1 MDRVRN
7 ALSNGLAIALAILAL
22 PRMAAAQ
29 HCTIPDLPHDEPGH
43 AHHHHGGEH
52 ASSWW
57 LVGTTSAI
65 AGATT
70 FMDESRD
77 YEGLRVAAAVG
88 TGRLSVRLAMTAY
101 RMESSGV
108 GLGDTSLS
116 ASADVIPGH
125 GRVRAGV
132 GASVAAPTGGADDGL
147 GMGHWMIAGGPWLSV
162 VAGRI
167 DAGVAVSWASALGEN
182 SEHLLHQHVADG
194 WPLVDPM
201 NPREVMTVARVGAAL
216 VPGRLRAGTQLTF
229 ATPFDLD
236 GNRRL
241 VTAFFAERTVGRY
254 GIQALFEVPVIGDP
268 FVARAMF
275 ELSYRF
281 PT

>member
-7 ALSNGLAIALAILAL
+7 ALITSLAIALAIVAL
-22 PRMAAAQ
+22 PRVAAAQ
-29 HCTIPDLPHDEPGH
+29 HCHIPETPHAEPGH
-43 AHHHHGGEH
+43 EHHHGHEP
-52 ASSWW
+52 AWW

-65 AGATT
+65 AGATS

-77 YEGLRVAAAVG
+77 YEGLRVAAAAG
-88 TGRLSVRLAMTAY
+88 TGRLSARLAVPAY
-101 RMESSGV
+101 RLSSSGV

-116 ASADVIPGH
+116 ASADVMPGH

-132 GASVAAPTGGADDGL
+132 GTSVAFPTGGADDGL
-147 GMGHWMIAGGPWLSV
+147 GMGHWMVAGGPWLSV
-162 VAGRI
+162 RGGRF
-167 DAGVAVSWASALGEN
+167 DAAVAVSFASALGEN

-201 NPREVMTVARVGAAL
+201 NPREVMTVARIGAVL
-216 VPGRLRAGTQLTF
+216 VPDSLRAGTQLTF
-229 ATPFDLD
+229 AAPFDLD

-241 VTAFFAERTVGRY
+241 VTALFAERTIGRY
-254 GIQALFEVPVIGDP
+254 GIQFLLEVPVIGDP
-268 FVARAMF
+268 FVARGML